1 MKMQNAASYQGSEQ
15 HPVCGNSVGTSIK
28 KKMHI
33 LKVLLL
39 SPEVFISA
47 VVLLIV

>member
-1 MKMQNAASYQGSEQ
+1 MKMQNAVSYQGSKQ
-15 HPVCGNSVGTSIK
+15 HPVCGNSIGNSIK

-39 SPEVFISA
+39 NPEVFISA
-47 VVLLIV
+47 NVLLIV